1 MKLSL
6 HHLRSADEEFL
17 LFLKKNGL
25 ENMPCELR
33 LDKRFKQDALMLSVP
48 GEDRTNHSQEES
60 YGFFIDTP
68 RNLLLLRA
76 DSVFFQ
82 NITQSGYGF
91 SGSASGFLVGGV

>member
-1 MKLSL
+1 M
-6 HHLRSADEEFL
+6 A
-17 LFLKKNGL
+17 
-25 ENMPCELR
+25 
-33 LDKRFKQDALMLSVP
+33 
-48 GEDRTNHSQEES
+48 
-60 YGFFIDTP
+60 FFIDTP